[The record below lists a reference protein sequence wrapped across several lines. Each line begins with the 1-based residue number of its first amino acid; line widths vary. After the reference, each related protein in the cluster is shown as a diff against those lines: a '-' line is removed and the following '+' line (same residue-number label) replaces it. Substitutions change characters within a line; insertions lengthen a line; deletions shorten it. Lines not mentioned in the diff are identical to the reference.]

1 MSLSEKIFKE
11 KNLLG
16 RQKSLFQDDIID
28 YEDKL
33 NENISSSSFLIL
45 GGAGTI
51 GQAVTKEI
59 FKRNPLKLHVIDI
72 NENNLTELVR
82 DIRASYGYIKG
93 EFKVYSI
100 DIGSEIYDSFI
111 DQNNKYDYVLNL
123 SALKHVRSEKD
134 PFTLMRMLKVN
145 VLNTEKTINQSITK
159 GTKKYFTVST
169 DKATNPVNLMGA
181 SKRAMEMTAF
191 SLAEDINISTA
202 RFANV
207 LFSDGSL
214 PFSFKQRIIKKQP
227 IVAPYDI
234 YRYFITPEESGH
246 LCLLS
251 LILGQNREI
260 FFPKLTEKL
269 KPQSFKD
276 LAVNFLFN
284 LGYEAEI
291 LDSEKEARDYA
302 KVMHN
307 DKKWPC
313 YFSSSD
319 TTGEKP
325 IEEFYDE
332 NDTMELLKFNS
343 VGIIKSPFASFD
355 SLTFKRKLLEYS
367 KNDIWERNHLV
378 ELIKEF
384 VPELNYVDKEKFLD
398 EKM

>member
-1 MSLSEKIFKE
+1 MSHTEKMFRE

-16 RQKSLFQDDIID
+16 REKSLFQDDIID
-28 YEDKL
+28 NEDKL
-33 NENISSSSFLIL
+33 NEYISSSSFLIL

-59 FKRNPLKLHVIDI
+59 FKRNPLRLHVIDI
-72 NENNLTELVR
+72 NENNLAELVR

-111 DQNNKYDYVLNL
+111 NQNDKYDYVLNL

-145 VLNTEKTINQSITK
+145 ILNTEKTINQSITK
-159 GTKKYFTVST
+159 GTKKYFTIST

-181 SKRAMEMTAF
+181 SKRAMEMIAF
-191 SLAEDINISTA
+191 SLSKDINISTA

-227 IVAPYDI
+227 IVAPNDI
-234 YRYFITPEESGH
+234 NRYFISPLESGH

-251 LILGQNREI
+251 SILGNNRDI
-260 FFPKLTEKL
+260 YFPKLTEKL

-276 LAVNFLFN
+276 LAVKFLNN
-284 LGYEAEI
+284 LGYEADI
-291 LDSEKEARDYA
+291 LDSEKDARDYA
-302 KVMHN
+302 KFMNN

-325 IEEFYDE
+325 IEEFYDD
-332 NDTMELLKFNS
+332 NDTLELLKFNS
-343 VGIIKSPFASFD
+343 VGVIKSPMPSFD
-355 SLTFKRKLLEYS
+355 SLAFRRKLLEYS

-384 VPELNYVDKEKFLD
+384 VPELDYIDKEKFLD